1 MLASDILYMNKY
13 KKPEFKA
20 KFLLPRYWGTL
31 ILIGVMYSLSLLPFN
46 VQLALGRGIGRL
58 AMRIMKKRQVT
69 IRRNLE
75 LCFPHMGESQ
85 REAILKDN
93 IDNSGIAL
101 FETAMAWFWS
111 DKRVSKHVTIKGME
125 HLEALEKSGKGAL
138 MLAVHSM
145 NLELGARAFGIQ
157 KSGTGVYRPNNNP
170 CFDYFQYKGRSRSNR
185 TLIDRKNVKAMLEAL
200 NSGERVWYAPDHDYG
215 NRRSTFAPLFAVK
228 NACTTTGTSLLVDN
242 TNCAI
247 VPFTMVRGEDGHYTL
262 TIDAPVDGFPKDDP
276 DSAAA
281 FVNKIVETSIMASP
295 SQYMWLHRRFK
306 TRPEGED
313 CLYKPRLVPAMDISI

>member
-1 MLASDILYMNKY
+1 MGTSDNTYMNKY
-13 KKPEFKA
+13 KKPAFKA
-20 KFLLPRYWGTL
+20 EFFLPRYWGGTL
-31 ILIGVMYSLSLLPFN
+31 IIISVMYLLSLLPFK
-46 VQLALGRGIGRL
+46 VQLALGRNIGRL
-58 AMRIMKKRQVT
+58 AMRLMRKRQVT

-75 LCFPHMGESQ
+75 LCFPHMEKCQ

-93 IDNSGIAL
+93 IDNTGIAL

-111 DKRVSKHVTIKGME
+111 DKRVNKHVTIKGME

-145 NLELGARAFGIQ
+145 NLELGARAFGIK

-200 NSGERVWYAPDHDYG
+200 KAGERVWYAPDHDYG

-228 NACTTTGTSLLVDN
+228 NACTTTGTSLLVDS
-242 TNCAI
+242 TDCAI
-247 VPFTMVRGEDGHYTL
+247 VPFTMVRGKDGHYTL
-262 TIDAPVDGFPKDDP
+262 TISAPVEGFPKEDHQR
-276 DSAAA
+276 AAA
-281 FVNKIVETSIMASP
+281 FVNQIVETSIMQVRASICGFIVGLKLDQRVRTVCTSLAHP
-295 SQYMWLHRRFK
+295 
-306 TRPEGED
+306 
-313 CLYKPRLVPAMDISI
+313 